1 MPPEIS
7 TIVAVVS
14 ALVAIASW
22 TTSARK
28 SRVDNLC
35 RIIDQLRKHID
46 ELEADLA
53 RAKVR
58 ITELERENHRYRMK
72 LIDASI
78 DPDGEPDAT

>member
-46 ELEADLA
+46 ELEEDLA